1 MGWIHSTA
9 GTGRIARRALGGAA
23 RCGQRWRLAR
33 AIRPTPRGAR
43 CLPEF
48 AAARAT
54 GAWNPLVEIKSP
66 GLDITERTW
75 PRAAKLLPSHCQ
87 RPGVARDI
95 SPGATLCDTHTHVSS
110 VAVTPVDAAAAR
122 EPHSLAAPSRS
133 TEFLLT
139 GGATLLLLP
148 LCWLLERAL
157 GLDSADL
164 VVGFL
169 TFHAAHV
176 INDPHFAVTY
186 LLFYRDVK
194 ARLFSPQLPR
204 AQRLRYFI
212 AGFVAPLGLLAW
224 AVAALAMHSAP
235 SLGAFTQLMFLLV
248 GWHYVKQG
256 FGVVT
261 VLSAR
266 RGTSYSQG
274 ERRALLAHAFTGWA
288 YAWASPFDPG
298 RSVEEKGVIYA
309 TFAHPHWL
317 EPATRVAFFASAFV
331 LVLILARKWHREGGL
346 PLPPLVGLLSAV
358 WLWTVYSGIDPLFMY
373 LIPALHSVQY
383 LYFVWLLKR
392 NQAGAHEGPPSFGRP
407 AAVVLGAWAASAIGL
422 GLLLFH
428 LLPSALDAALVDARA
443 ARFSDLGPTPYFAA
457 LFTFVNLHHYLMDFV
472 IWRRENPETR
482 YLRA

>member
-1 MGWIHSTA
+1 M
-9 GTGRIARRALGGAA
+9 
-23 RCGQRWRLAR
+23 
-33 AIRPTPRGAR
+33 
-43 CLPEF
+43 
-48 AAARAT
+48 
-54 GAWNPLVEIKSP
+54 
-66 GLDITERTW
+66 
-75 PRAAKLLPSHCQ
+75 
-87 RPGVARDI
+87 
-95 SPGATLCDTHTHVSS
+95 
-110 VAVTPVDAAAAR
+110 AVTPIDAAAAR
-122 EPHSLAAPSRS
+122 DPQLSLVPSR
-133 TEFLLT
+133 TGEFLLT

-194 ARLFSPQLPR
+194 ARLFSAQLPR
-204 AQRLRYFI
+204 AQRLRYWI

-224 AVAALAMHSAP
+224 AVTALAMHSAR
-235 SLGAFTQLMFLLV
+235 SLGVFTQLMFLLV

-266 RGTSYSQG
+266 RGTSYGPG
-274 ERRALLAHAFTGWA
+274 ERRVLLAHCFAGWA

-298 RSVEEKGVIYA
+298 RSVEEKGVVY
-309 TFAHPHWL
+309 TTLPHPHWL
-317 EPATRVAFFASAFV
+317 EPLTRGVFFASAFW
-331 LVLILARKWHREGGL
+331 LVLMLIRKWRKERRL
-346 PLPPLVGLLSAV
+346 PLPPLVGLLCAV
-358 WLWTVYSGIDPLFMY
+358 WLWTVYSGINPLFMY

-383 LYFVWLLKR
+383 LFFVWLMKK
-392 NQAGAHEGPPSFGRP
+392 NQASAHEGPPSFGRP
-407 AAVVLGAWAASAIGL
+407 TAVVLGAWAASALGL

-428 LLPSALDAALVDARA
+428 LLPSALDAGLVDARA

>member
-1 MGWIHSTA
+1 M
-9 GTGRIARRALGGAA
+9 
-23 RCGQRWRLAR
+23 
-33 AIRPTPRGAR
+33 
-43 CLPEF
+43 
-48 AAARAT
+48 
-54 GAWNPLVEIKSP
+54 
-66 GLDITERTW
+66 
-75 PRAAKLLPSHCQ
+75 
-87 RPGVARDI
+87 
-95 SPGATLCDTHTHVSS
+95 
-110 VAVTPVDAAAAR
+110 AVTPVGAAAAR
-122 EPHSLAAPSRS
+122 EPDSRAAPSRS

-139 GGATLLLLP
+139 GGATLVLLP
-148 LCWLLERAL
+148 LCWLLERTL

-186 LLFYRDVK
+186 LLFYRDVR
-194 ARLFSPQLPR
+194 ARLFDAQLPP
-204 AQRLRYFI
+204 AQRLRYFV

-224 AVAALAMHSAP
+224 AVAALAMQSAR

-266 RGTSYSQG
+266 RGTSYGLG
-274 ERRALLAHAFTGWA
+274 ERRVLLAHCFAGWA

-298 RSVEEKGVIYA
+298 RSVEEKGVIYT

-317 EPATRVAFFASAFV
+317 EPLTRVAFFVSV
-331 LVLILARKWHREGGL
+331 LPLVLMLARKWRREGAV
-346 PLPPLVGLLSAV
+346 PLSPLIGLLCSV
-358 WLWTVYSGIDPLFMY
+358 WLWTVYSGINPLFMY
-373 LIPALHSVQY
+373 LIPALHSLQY

-407 AAVVLGAWAASAIGL
+407 AAVVLGAWAASAVGL

-428 LLPSALDAALVDARA
+428 LLPATLDAALVEPRA

-482 YLRA
+482 HLRA

>member
-1 MGWIHSTA
+1 M
-9 GTGRIARRALGGAA
+9 R
-23 RCGQRWRLAR
+23 
-33 AIRPTPRGAR
+33 
-43 CLPEF
+43 
-48 AAARAT
+48 
-54 GAWNPLVEIKSP
+54 
-66 GLDITERTW
+66 
-75 PRAAKLLPSHCQ
+75 
-87 RPGVARDI
+87 
-95 SPGATLCDTHTHVSS
+95 TLCDTPKKVNRA
-110 VAVTPVDAAAAR
+110 AVTQVDAAAAR
-122 EPHSLAAPSRS
+122 EPHPLSAPSRS

-148 LCWLLERAL
+148 LCWLLERRL

-194 ARLFSPQLPR
+194 ARLFGPQLPR
-204 AQRLRYFI
+204 LQRLRYFV
-212 AGFVAPLGLLAW
+212 AGFVAPLALLAW
-224 AVAALAMHSAP
+224 AVTALVTHSAR

-261 VLSAR
+261 VLSGR
-266 RGTSYSQG
+266 RGKSYAPN
-274 ERRALLAHAFTGWA
+274 ERRILRAHCFAGWA

-298 RSVEEKGVIYA
+298 RSVEEKGVIYT
-309 TFAHPHWL
+309 TFTHPQWL
-317 EPATRVAFFASAFV
+317 EPLTRGAFFFSV
-331 LVLILARKWHREGGL
+331 LPLLVMLARKWRREGGL
-346 PLPPLVGLLSAV
+346 PLAPLVGLLCSV
-358 WLWTVYSGIDPLFMY
+358 WLWTVYSGVDPLFMY

-407 AAVVLGAWAASAIGL
+407 IAAVLGVTAASAIGL

-428 LLPSALDAALVDARA
+428 LLPSALDSALVDARA

-457 LFTFVNLHHYLMDFV
+457 LFTFVNLHHYFMDFV
-472 IWRRENPETR
+472 IWRRENPETQ